1 MKISEKIHQNFI
13 LLCIYP
19 NRDPTSRWIK
29 SRNLL
34 ILTLNLFLMFGSIS
48 SSLVFIKMYF
58 NIDLARSLVAAYQIG
73 ATGPVGYTLS
83 AGFLLRKD
91 IAKIFDDIQT
101 IYDLCKFS
109 QS

>member
-1 MKISEKIHQNFI
+1 MKISDKIQKNLI
-13 LLCIYP
+13 LLCIYS

-29 SRNLL
+29 FRNLS
-34 ILTLNLFLMFGSIS
+34 ILSLNLFLMFGSILS
-48 SSLVFIKMYF
+48 SSVFMKMYV

-91 IAKIFDDIQT
+91 ITKILDDIQA